1 MSREGGSK
9 LERLQPRLLHKFY
22 NCQACRQL
30 PLCVFCHQRPV
41 LLVEPQ
47 RTPFDLNFQVFGFPV
62 RVHPLFWLVGLLLG
76 FPRGDTENVGI
87 YLLIWFVALF
97 SSILIHE
104 LGHALMIRRFG
115 RDAYIVLHGF
125 GGLAIEGRPRGD
137 YEYGFEPYSSFRQ
150 ARTPKEQ
157 ILISAAGP
165 AIQLLLA
172 LLIVVAIK
180 ATGGHIHVFMAGIVP
195 VPYPQLAGQLGENAN
210 LSILVATL
218 LYVNIFWPL
227 INLLPVLPLDGGQI
241 AMQVLLQRDP
251 WGGTQRA
258 LWLSVI
264 TGGAIALLAMFAI
277 HDIFMAML
285 FASLAVSSYMAL
297 QQMGGGGHRPW

>member
-1 MSREGGSK
+1 
-9 LERLQPRLLHKFY
+9 
-22 NCQACRQL
+22 
-30 PLCVFCHQRPV
+30 
-41 LLVEPQ
+41 
-47 RTPFDLNFQVFGFPV
+47 
-62 RVHPLFWLVGLLLG
+62 
-76 FPRGDTENVGI
+76 
-87 YLLIWFVALF
+87 
-97 SSILIHE
+97 
-104 LGHALMIRRFG
+104 
-115 RDAYIVLHGF
+115 
-125 GGLAIEGRPRGD
+125 
-137 YEYGFEPYSSFRQ
+137 
-150 ARTPKEQ
+150 
-157 ILISAAGP
+157 
-165 AIQLLLA
+165 
-172 LLIVVAIK
+172 
-180 ATGGHIHVFMAGIVP
+180 MAGIVP

-210 LSILVATL
+210 FSILVATL

-241 AMQVLLQRDP
+241 AVQVLLQRDP